1 MKKILLVDDEQ
12 DIVEVLKRSIE
23 IESEKKEQRL
33 QVNSFSSP
41 QEALESFEPG
51 VYDLAIIDIRMPGM
65 NGFELYR
72 ELKALDPTITICFL
86 SAFEM
91 HHEEF
96 KKIFPSISDSI
107 KTIIQKP
114 ITAQRLLKE
123 IQLFLKT
130 S

>member
-12 DIVEVLKRSIE
+12 DILEVLKRSIE

-72 ELKALDPTITICFL
+72 ELKALDPTITMCFL

-91 HHEEF
+91 HQEEF
-96 KKIFPSISDSI
+96 KRIFPSMSDSI